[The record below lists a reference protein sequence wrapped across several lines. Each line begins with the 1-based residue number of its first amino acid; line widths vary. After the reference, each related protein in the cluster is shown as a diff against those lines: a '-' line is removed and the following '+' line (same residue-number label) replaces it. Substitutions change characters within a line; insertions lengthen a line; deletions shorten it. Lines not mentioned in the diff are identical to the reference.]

1 MKEQVGGPWLA
12 PDMAAA
18 AKAGAKKKKTGGGE
32 DGGAEA
38 ATGGLLSLATMLT
51 MSSAG
56 ADVEGPDWLPG
67 GADDRHAALHAAV
80 VWGCTAV
87 ESSVTLGA

>member
-18 AKAGAKKKKTGGGE
+18 AKAGAKKNKTGGGE
-32 DGGAEA
+32 DGAEA

-56 ADVEGPDWLPG
+56 ADAEGPDWLPG
-67 GADDRHAALHAAV
+67 GTDDRHAALHAAV
-80 VWGCTAV
+80 VGGCTAV
-87 ESSVTLGA
+87 ESTVTLGA